1 MNTLMHLAVLLLL
14 TIPVIAEEKAEV
26 FDYLVA
32 ATRQDA
38 SMDWW
43 YAVPAQFG
51 PKLALVSSVS
61 KGEYF
66 NIIPFF
72 KNYGVASNGQA
83 NITYDIEIIRPD
95 GSIDEAMKDCAGHD
109 GKATS
114 PNLIPAR
121 AVLRLCFDPDDPYGE
136 YTINVTAYDHV
147 SSQTNAQSQ
156 TIKLAE
162 FKIDPTTKEE
172 REKLFYHY
180 ATAPNPSR
188 ALASFLQ
195 TEHSFLNAENEPIWS
210 AIWFFK
216 TLFENNEFLIP
227 HLLGAFPEA
236 TLKQQKDM
244 ILLLALMDRT
254 QELPKLSDGL
264 KAYEKAMS
272 AGRVPDPYAEITT
285 GKQLDMLWAEYFA
298 TGRIKPIRQL
308 VTALNLCEH
317 IGTLEKIKT
326 GELDPKVPEV
336 YRKGMLE
343 AVFQS
348 ALWSL
353 RSNCVQSPLIY
364 HYGRG
369 ILDTEE
375 LEEPAQS
382 YLGFLLQSIAKDLQK
397 PDAPTMLKE
406 TREKT

>member
-1 MNTLMHLAVLLLL
+1 MNTLMRLVALFLL
-14 TIPVIAEEKAEV
+14 TLPSIAEEKADV

-32 ATRQDA
+32 TTRQDA

-43 YAVPAQFG
+43 YAVPAPFG
-51 PKLALVSSVS
+51 PNLSLVSSVS

-66 NIIPFF
+66 NIIPVF
-72 KNYGVASNGQA
+72 KNYGVASNGEA

-95 GSIDEAMKDCAGHD
+95 GSVDEAMKKCAGHA
-109 GKATS
+109 GKAT
-114 PNLIPAR
+114 PPELIPAR
-121 AVLRLCFDPDDPYGE
+121 AVLRLCFDLEDPYGE
-136 YTINVTAYDHV
+136 YKINVTAYDHV
-147 SSQTNAQSQ
+147 SSQTNTQSH
-156 TIKLAE
+156 TITLTE
-162 FKIDPTTKEE
+162 FKIESTTKDE
-172 REKLFYHY
+172 REKLFYQY

-195 TEHSFLNAENEPIWS
+195 TEHSFFNEENEPIWS
-210 AIWFFK
+210 AIWFYK
-216 TLFENNEFLIP
+216 TVFENNEFLIP
-227 HLLGAFPEA
+227 HLLGAFPGA
-236 TLKQQKDM
+236 TLKQQKDI
-244 ILLLALMDRT
+244 ILVLALLDRT
-254 QELPKLSDGL
+254 HELSLPEGL
-264 KAYEKAMS
+264 EAYEQVMR

-308 VTALNLCEH
+308 VTALSLCEH
-317 IGTLEKIKT
+317 VGTLEKIKT

-353 RSNCVQSPLIY
+353 RSNCVRSPLIF
-364 HYGRG
+364 HYCVGM
-369 ILDTEE
+369 LDAEE
-375 LEEPAQS
+375 FAEPTQS
-382 YLGFLLQSIAKDLQK
+382 YLGMLLQSIAKELQK
-397 PDAPTMLKE
+397 PAEPTMLNE